1 MQRMPKQVISTFYSI
16 YFYSGIRSIE
26 HDHNFFLCFDSQENF
41 LKGMPASISGTAVG
55 LLLKAQG
62 NLIGQILIS
71 SHLMPEL
78 ILFKLLT
85 QWIISHILSSFFIQW
100 IMALFNTLISLIFS
114 GNNWK
119 PAERKKLVYLGNNE
133 PFTAWSSHGSN

>member
-16 YFYSGIRSIE
+16 IFISEYGQSNTTIISF
-26 HDHNFFLCFDSQENF
+26 CFDSQENF
-41 LKGMPASISGTAVG
+41 FKGMPASISGTAVG

-71 SHLMPEL
+71 SHMTPEL
-78 ILFKLLT
+78 ILFKLPT

-119 PAERKKLVYLGNNE
+119 PAERKKLAYLGNNE